1 MMYSSFYRQ
10 QEEWSREEINGYN
23 RLRYFGYNA
32 NRRKSFIPNYEVAMA
47 FELALQTGS
56 WSLSWVSGKD
66 SLSWKQL

>member
-1 MMYSSFYRQ
+1 MMYSSFIV
-10 QEEWSREEINGYN
+10 SRKNGAARKLTAII

-66 SLSWKQL
+66 SLSWNQL